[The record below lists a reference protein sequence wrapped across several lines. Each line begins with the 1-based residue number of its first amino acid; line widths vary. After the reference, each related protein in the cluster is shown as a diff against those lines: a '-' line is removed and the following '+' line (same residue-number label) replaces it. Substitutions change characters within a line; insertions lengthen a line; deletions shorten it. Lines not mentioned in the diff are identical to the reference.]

1 MKESDLFL
9 PIKQYLMLSRGC
21 EEVYGEVIDIDVLAL
36 RGEDDISVELKTSL
50 NWRVIEQA
58 IDRSRGCQYVYVGVP
73 KTKQRISYVAIE
85 TLERYGLG
93 LLTVDEQGMVQEVI
107 RPSRQVNKSRRYRF
121 RDYIQEHHTKTIGGV
136 KTGEGP
142 TAYSESIDKIKEFM
156 KGKGW
161 VTAQDIAKSVKTHY
175 SSDPVANIRDT
186 LRAYWNKEWCESKKD
201 GNRVYFR
208 YKKSTP

>member
-9 PIKQYLMLSRGC
+9 PIKKYLVESLSC
-21 EEVYGEVIDIDVLAL
+21 TEVYGEVIDIDILAL

-50 NWRVIEQA
+50 NWKVIEQA

-73 KTKQRISYVAIE
+73 ETKHLSWLAKE
-85 TLERYGLG
+85 TLERYGIG
-93 LLTVDEQGMVQEVI
+93 LLVVNERNRVRELI
-107 RPSRQVNKSRRYRF
+107 KPSKQVNKARRYRF
-121 RDYIQEHHTKTIGGV
+121 RDYIKEHHSKTIGGV

-142 TAYSESIDKIKEFM
+142 TAYSETMVKVREFM

-161 VTAQDIAKSVKTHY
+161 MTAQDIAKSVKTHY
-175 SSDPVANIRDT
+175 SGDPVPQIRDT
-186 LRAYWNKEWCESKKD
+186 LRAYWNKEWCESKKE

-208 YKKSTP
+208 HKK